1 MRPTLTSDPSQLNE
15 CREVFAEMS
24 ASWAS
29 VSARSTPEAAS
40 RAEAQVFG
48 QMVVALAE
56 WLGPSSKNAQ
66 TGPLQ
71 ELHLLA
77 KGISAHQG
85 KLLADKSQLW
95 WPEHSIT
102 GVRHGERIVMTA
114 QGFSKLCDA
123 CLNDVANTSPRN

>member
-1 MRPTLTSDPSQLNE
+1 MRPTLTSDPAQLAE
-15 CREVFAEMS
+15 CRAVFAEMS
-24 ASWAS
+24 ASWAF
-29 VSARSTPEAAS
+29 VSAKTAPDATS

-56 WLGPSSKNAQ
+56 WLGPSTGKSQ

-71 ELHLLA
+71 ELQLLA
-77 KGISAHQG
+77 QGISAHQG

-123 CLNDVANTSPRN
+123 CLNDVAHTSPRN